1 MERCGACDRPEGWE
15 EWATEE
21 ATAASERALGGAKSG
36 ERRAVRER
44 AASKRVVRA
53 GAQFAS
59 RVARRKRGKLERQ
72 AVHLL
77 GAQRAALLVG
87 RRPLSHVVEADVALR
102 RAAAT
107 RSATCQT
114 PPLPVGA
121 SLVHARCTG
130 STQCLWHSVCC
141 VMSPFMTQTCLLLH
155 LNLHLT
161 LRQRRWRGCAAID
174 AFSAELNGDH
184 EYTHTDHEGDGWQNA
199 QPPTTQR

>member
-87 RRPLSHVVEADVALR
+87 RRPLSHVVEADRTLR

-141 VMSPFMTQTCLLLH
+141 PAVLWMSAVLACDV
-155 LNLHLT
+155 NAVLT
-161 LRQRRWRGCAAID
+161 VHGRD
-174 AFSAELNGDH
+174 FSAARDV
-184 EYTHTDHEGDGWQNA
+184 T
-199 QPPTTQR
+199 PPRCY